1 MSSPMSSIA
10 VLDREYLEIRA
21 KILQLS
27 ASFDRLERSDGSF
40 RDDARLDLIDQAL
53 ATVSDHEQRD
63 RAEQVQLIFSRDYQ
77 EDWRQEYDLD
87 QASD

>member
-21 KILQLS
+21 KILQLA

-53 ATVSDHEQRD
+53 A
-63 RAEQVQLIFSRDYQ
+63 RAG
-77 EDWRQEYDLD
+77 
-87 QASD
+87 